1 LPGPLTDRQQQVL
14 QLAAGGLHDW
24 EMGDQLGLKAHT
36 VRLHLM
42 AARKKLGARNTTQ
55 AVAIA
60 LKCSL
65 ISVDLEA

>member
-1 LPGPLTDRQQQVL
+1 MQVL

-24 EMGDQLGLKAHT
+24 EMGDRLGLNRHT

-42 AARKKLGARNTTQ
+42 AARKKLGAHNTTQ

-60 LKCSL
+60 LMNQL
-65 ISVDLEA
+65 ISI